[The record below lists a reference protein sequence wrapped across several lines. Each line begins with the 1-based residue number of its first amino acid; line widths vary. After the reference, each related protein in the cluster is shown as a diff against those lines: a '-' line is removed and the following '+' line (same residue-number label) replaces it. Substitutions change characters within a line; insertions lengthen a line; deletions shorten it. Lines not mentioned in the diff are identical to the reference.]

1 MIPKSRYDSVS
12 AYISSSSALRPEYND
27 INPPID
33 LEIKERLMKEGG
45 LDEVLANHFGHLFIR
60 DPLVIFEE
68 SLEEQDEEGTDHFE
82 VPPSSLF
89 LQTGY

>member
-1 MIPKSRYDSVS
+1 
-12 AYISSSSALRPEYND
+12 
-27 INPPID
+27 
-33 LEIKERLMKEGG
+33 MKEGG

-68 SLEEQDEEGTDHFE
+68 SLEEEDEEGTDHFE

-89 LQTGY
+89 LQRGTNGRNRIFNLRIGKRFALNLPPRNLVLGGE